1 MSDCLEKYPWDKRS
15 SLFDATKRNK
25 VYYIDP
31 QADIIKGHIVDG
43 FMDTA
48 DFKDEALLSTM
59 LTPGPNVIKLFEAV
73 IYTSF

>member
-1 MSDCLEKYPWDKRS
+1 MSDCLEKYWQGIRS
-15 SLFDATKRNK
+15 SLFDPTKRNK
-25 VYYIDP
+25 FYYIDP

-59 LTPGPNVIKLFEAV
+59 LTPGPNVIKLFKAV
-73 IYTSF
+73 IYTTF